1 MLRRSF
7 ASHALARQTDIQM
20 VRELGGWSGLAVVER
35 YVTSTEQLKRTAIA
49 RLDFLE
55 EATD

>member
-1 MLRRSF
+1 LLLQDLLLTEQS
-7 ASHALARQTDIQM
+7 
-20 VRELGGWSGLAVVER
+20 AVVER